1 MGAGSISVDV
11 MTAEPESAA
20 LNKSFEDL
28 AEDYKDRLARPN
40 ANYFDAVAAE
50 AQQVAI
56 DARIK
61 QAAEQ
66 ERAAIVKWLRERSD
80 FNSMYVNSMLGG
92 PNTIFNQGAYAALI
106 GAAIDI
112 DRGDHHKGE

>member
-1 MGAGSISVDV
+1 
-11 MTAEPESAA
+11 MTAEQERAA
-20 LNKSFEDL
+20 CTNCNGEGWVCENHLTKPWGGGFDCCGGAGAPCPCCRLDL
-28 AEDYKDRLARPN
+28 AGAHLFFKGRDE
-40 ANYFDAVAAE
+40 
-50 AQQVAI
+50 
-56 DARIK
+56 
-61 QAAEQ
+61 

-92 PNTIFNQGAYAALI
+92 PNTIFYQGAYAALI